1 MSSWP
6 YSNPPQGRRK
16 HMQNQNWRFLS
27 KVIAVAAVTVLVV
40 SFSPLAMAQGGDAYH
55 AMFVSAPREATNIA
69 GVSIIADRPK
79 GFNPLTASSEE
90 LGRYGLPQRPDQ
102 QADAKRYAR
111 WKMAM
116 QALRY
121 RPAAHLEA
129 KPYSS
134 TNLMLAKHQ
143 RAAAAISG
151 QPATSNSFNWSGV
164 ANTNGLLAWDS
175 SKSFNNVFSVWN
187 VPAAQPPIGA
197 CTRGITGGG
206 GGVSGFF
213 EVSWNGIDGVSSDT
227 SVLQGGSLSY
237 AICGATA
244 ATYEGWVEWYPSY
257 SILVIWCGPGPQ
269 IGETVTP
276 CPVSAGDD
284 FLVNTFG
291 AAGTA
296 DQSVFVEDTTQ
307 GWGATF
313 VLSYIKGPGL
323 VGSSEEW
330 VVERPCTTSPCDTGA
345 DFAALANYQLDFFE
359 LTTGSDGANDTFY
372 AGSQTSTTV
381 YTMYDDGDD
390 QIISSVEQGSGG
402 YQGLQSVAFFS
413 SNCTTTG
420 GCTP

>member
-1 MSSWP
+1 
-6 YSNPPQGRRK
+6 
-16 HMQNQNWRFLS
+16 MQNQNWRFLS
-27 KVIAVAAVTVLVV
+27 KVTAVAAVTVLVV
-40 SFSPLAMAQGGDAYH
+40 SFSTFAMAQRGDAVH
-55 AMFVSAPREATNIA
+55 AMFVSAPKEATNIA

-102 QADAKRYAR
+102 QADAKGYAR

-116 QALRY
+116 QAVRY
-121 RPAAHLEA
+121 RAAAHLEA

-134 TNLMLAKHQ
+134 TNLKLVKQ
-143 RAAAAISG
+143 RPAAAAISG

-175 SKSFNNVFSVWN
+175 SQSFNNVFSVWN
-187 VPAAQPPIGA
+187 VPAAQPPSGA
-197 CTRGITGGG
+197 CAGGITGG

-213 EVSWNGIDGVSSDT
+213 EVSWNGIDGVPPSED
-227 SVLQGGSLSY
+227 VLQGGSLSY

-257 SILVIWCGPGPQ
+257 PILVIWCGPGPQ
-269 IGETVTP
+269 TGETMTP

-284 FLVNTFG
+284 FLVNTLG

-307 GWGATF
+307 GWYGTF
-313 VLSYIKGPGL
+313 VLSWKTGPGL

-345 DFAALANYQLDFFE
+345 DYAALANYQLDFFE
-359 LTTGSDGANDTFY
+359 LTTGSDGAGDTFY
-372 AGSQTSTTV
+372 AGAQESTTL
-381 YTMYDDGDD
+381 YTMYDDGDH

-413 SNCTTTG
+413 SNCTTSG